1 MKFVVNDKN
10 GKHVFNA
17 DKKCY
22 WLTDEH
28 GTILT
33 DEQINNIKKAKTIA
47 EKYCKENKTT
57 VYIHSYSKKTN
68 IKLIETTICYLENG
82 ITCL

>member
-22 WLTDEH
+22 WLTDEK
-28 GTILT
+28 GNVLT

-47 EKYCKENKTT
+47 GKYCKENKIT

>member
-22 WLTDEH
+22 WLTDEK
-28 GTILT
+28 GTVLT
-33 DEQINNIKKAKTIA
+33 DEQIHNIKKAKTIA

-57 VYIHSYSKKTN
+57 VYINSYSRKIN
-68 IKLIETTICYLENG
+68 MKLTEATICFLESG
-82 ITCL
+82 IVCL